1 MPTNIK
7 ATGKFTI
14 PIVIHKL
21 RAQAERAIIQRQERL
36 AKYLV
41 SADGIR
47 FHKKNG
53 LQVGDWPAAQF
64 EYRNSDEQQRVD

>member
-14 PIVIHKL
+14 PIAIHKL
-21 RAQAERAIIQRQERL
+21 RPGGKSYNTTARET